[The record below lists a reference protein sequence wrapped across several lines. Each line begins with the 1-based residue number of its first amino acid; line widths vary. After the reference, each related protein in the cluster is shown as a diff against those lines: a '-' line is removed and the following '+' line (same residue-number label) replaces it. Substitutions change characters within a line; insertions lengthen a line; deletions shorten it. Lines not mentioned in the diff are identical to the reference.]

1 MLGPILSLG
10 LGGHYQVD
18 KLAGIEQKYKE
29 FKASANKLFT
39 ELFKVVG
46 NDGKSELNQVKDFL
60 ARKYQES
67 TAEELQKAAENL
79 HTVLALA
86 KGINS
91 DVAAQLIAEW
101 YVDSWRNN
109 AIRGLNKN
117 FKISGGGLGIQFLS
131 GFCPVVT
138 LGPKFTRYHNES
150 YGDAASS
157 KAHQRQSVEYG
168 VGNTDAETLKA
179 SDFVLITKQLQTA
192 GILNENEKLELL
204 KQDGDE
210 FVQLPRTLLQKSGLK
225 IAVHERLKGYIATDK
240 EAKHLFL
247 PKETAYRFLEAK
259 MRTGKSYLLNIGGV
273 DNQYGKM
280 TTLTEANLESFLGDK
295 ELKIDIMAQSAQT
308 MLEKIRKQDPAFK
321 DLKLEVGKN
330 GEMTFSN
337 GGVQFEFSSEPKG
350 LRIQDGGKFKLTKNA
365 D

>member
-1 MLGPILSLG
+1 MLGPIPSLG
-10 LGGHYQVD
+10 LGGHYEVD

-29 FKASANKLFT
+29 LKAST
-39 ELFKVVG
+39 EMFFKVLLTG
-46 NDGKSELNQVKDFL
+46 LKNSGDQFNQLKGFL
-60 ARKYQES
+60 AREYPNSKP
-67 TAEELQKAAENL
+67 EELQKAAENIS
-79 HTVLALA
+79 TVIALA

-273 DNQYGKM
+273 DNQDGKM

-308 MLEKIRKQDPAFK
+308 MLEKIREQDPAFK
-321 DLKLEVGKN
+321 DLKLKVGKN

-337 GGVQFEFSSEPKG
+337 GEAQLELSFKG
-350 LRIQDGGKFKLTKNA
+350 NGLWIQDGGKFKLTKNA